1 MGLAPEDVANR
12 LVNVGSLSRATK
24 LSTLLDSD
32 TEVKKIVSDRGFTT
46 FTGKYQGVDV
56 SIVAIGMGISMM
68 DFFVRETRAVVS
80 GPMATI
86 RYGTCGGVSNSQMS
100 GSVIVMNG
108 SGMAFRDP
116 DAFAHLYAPCP
127 NETVKDT
134 DIEPYRLSK
143 LAPAHPVLTS
153 SLTEEMKGVFQDGSV
168 PILNGINVT
177 AESFYSSQGR
187 IDDKFI
193 DDNSQVIDQAQ
204 NFYKCTDSPMSMEM
218 EAFQLLHLAACA
230 TPENAIHA
238 AAAAIVVADR
248 MTGSVISGETLHLLE
263 LEGGRAVL
271 NALIKFHL

>member
-1 MGLAPEDVANR
+1 MDGTRNLHMGLAPEDVANR

-80 GPMATI
+80 GPMVTV

-116 DAFAHLYAPCP
+116 DAFAHLYSPGPGP
-127 NETVKDT
+127 NEAATQDKN
-134 DIEPYRLSK
+134 IAPYRLSK
-143 LAPAHPVLTS
+143 MAPAHPALTTT
-153 SLTEEMKGVFQDGSV
+153 LTEEMKAVFSDGSV

-193 DDNSQVIDQAQ
+193 DDNSQV
-204 NFYKCTDSPMSMEM
+204 NYPNPNPNPNPSPNP
-218 EAFQLLHLAACA
+218 
-230 TPENAIHA
+230 T
-238 AAAAIVVADR
+238 
-248 MTGSVISGETLHLLE
+248 
-263 LEGGRAVL
+263 
-271 NALIKFHL
+271 